1 MKDKLIEL
9 AKISGKS
16 SGSLLEKEKKENTV
30 DDIMVLYLTNK
41 L

>member
-16 SGSLLEKEKKENTV
+16 SGSLLEKEKENTV